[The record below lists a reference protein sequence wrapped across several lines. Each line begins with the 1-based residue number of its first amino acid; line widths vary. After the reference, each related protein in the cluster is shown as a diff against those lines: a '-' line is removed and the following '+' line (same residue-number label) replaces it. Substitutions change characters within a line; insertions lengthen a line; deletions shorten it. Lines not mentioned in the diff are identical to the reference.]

1 MKVRMVR
8 LYATSRDGIHVD
20 LYKAGQKYD
29 LPEALSLDLLRAGIA
44 IEDKD
49 METAPE
55 IKEVAPQVKKPK
67 RRKG

>member
-8 LYATSRDGIHVD
+8 FFQTSTDGIHVD
-20 LYKAGQKYD
+20 LYKPGQKYD
-29 LPEALSLDLLRAGIA
+29 LPEVLALDLLRAGIA

-55 IKEVAPQVKKPK
+55 IKEVAPIQQHK
-67 RRKG
+67 RRKR

>member
-8 LYATSRDGIHVD
+8 IFQTSRDGIHVD
-20 LYKAGQKYD
+20 LYKPGQKYD
-29 LPEALSLDLLRAGIA
+29 LPEVLALDLLKAGIA

-55 IKEVAPQVKKPK
+55 MKMVAPQVTKPK

>member
-8 LYATSRDGIHVD
+8 MFQTSRDGIHVD
-20 LYKAGQKYD
+20 LYKPGQKYD
-29 LPEALSLDLLRAGIA
+29 LPEFLALDLLKAGIA

-55 IKEVAPQVKKPK
+55 MKEVAPIPKPK